1 MKIQTVKIDGYKN
14 LSNVKIALSN
24 ITALVA
30 LNNFGKSNFLSG
42 IDFAITFIKAN
53 IQKKIAMMSNSNCIP
68 MHRNLQGRNYR
79 YEMDASTEFNNHKY
93 QLKYEFEF
101 CWKNSVET
109 DPFIVCESLKIKTAD
124 APKFTQIIDRN
135 CECATYRRTESG
147 RCSTIINVC
156 PAELVVNKLAAF
168 DDLYYSEIIKQLNN
182 VKVYIENNLDAK
194 VFYQPDPIIRNGF
207 ESEMI
212 SVNNLPRIIFDIKEK
227 YPDKFELLRDVY
239 MQLFPNIDDL
249 IVRKIQIDAQEPGQS
264 GDIPYVF
271 SKFIHVL
278 YVRDQNFSNPI
289 NFETMSDG
297 AKRVFMILTKI
308 IVSTINDVSLIAI
321 EEPENSVHPGLFQSY
336 IRIIS
341 QLLDDCSVLITS
353 HSPYIVSY
361 LEPEWIHVGMN
372 RNPGIAEFFAF
383 RGRAKKQLQSDA
395 KRFDMS
401 MGDYLF
407 SLLSNSDDS
416 LNDYLENNTN
426 G

>member
-1 MKIQTVKIDGYKN
+1 
-14 LSNVKIALSN
+14 
-24 ITALVA
+24 
-30 LNNFGKSNFLSG
+30 
-42 IDFAITFIKAN
+42 
-53 IQKKIAMMSNSNCIP
+53 MMSNSNCIP

-124 APKFTQIIDRN
+124 AQKFTQIIDRN

-147 RCSTIINVC
+147 RCSTTINVC

-168 DDLYYSEIIKQLNN
+168 DDLYYSEIIKKLNN

-194 VFYQPDPIIRNGF
+194 VFYQPDPIMRNGF

-249 IVRKIQIDAQEPGQS
+249 IVRKIQIDPQEPGQS
-264 GDIPYVF
+264 GDTPYVF
-271 SKFIHVL
+271 SKFIHFL

-321 EEPENSVHPGLFQSY
+321 EEPENSVHPGLFQAY

-353 HSPYIVSY
+353 HSPYIVGY

-401 MGDYLF
+401 LGDYLF
-407 SLLSNSDDS
+407 SLLSDSDDS

>member
-124 APKFTQIIDRN
+124 AQKFTQIIDRN

-147 RCSTIINVC
+147 RCSTTINVC

-194 VFYQPDPIIRNGF
+194 VFYQPDPIMRNGF

-249 IVRKIQIDAQEPGQS
+249 IVRKIQIDPQEPGQS
-264 GDIPYVF
+264 GDTPYVF
-271 SKFIHVL
+271 SKFIHFL
-278 YVRDQNFSNPI
+278 YVCDQNFSNPI

-308 IVSTINDVSLIAI
+308 IVSTINDVSLIADTITHTNKFHDFLVTFTYAYNHIVDKRTVQTMIGLLLTVYNRSILIDGEMQCVVLFLNIDGRIDPLAQLALGTLNGNDVALLI
-321 EEPENSVHPGLFQSY
+321 EVNGNS
-336 IRIIS
+336 
-341 QLLDDCSVLITS
+341 
-353 HSPYIVSY
+353 
-361 LEPEWIHVGMN
+361 
-372 RNPGIAEFFAF
+372 
-383 RGRAKKQLQSDA
+383 GR
-395 KRFDMS
+395 
-401 MGDYLF
+401 
-407 SLLSNSDDS
+407 
-416 LNDYLENNTN
+416 NTN
-426 G
+426 WQFSYS